1 MAEANNT
8 QPSYPT
14 RDEVDFVVVGSGAA
28 GGVMAKELAVAG
40 FSVVV
45 LEQGPHLKAAD
56 FKHDE
61 WGYDVNHDLMW
72 GAHHGH
78 PQTFRQTASERAQV
92 RETVLGYAHN
102 VGGSSVHFSGNFW
115 RFRPIDFIEASV
127 RGPIAGT
134 NFADW
139 PITYDE
145 LEPYYTKVDWE
156 VGVSGLAGPWD
167 PPRSRDYPCPPMPV
181 KSSDVLLER
190 AAKQLGYTPYP
201 APVAILSQAHNGR
214 PGCIH
219 CGFCNGYGCEVNAKS
234 SSMATMIP
242 LALESGNCELRTGCT
257 VSRVNTDEN
266 GRANEVVYWEEAGT
280 EQAQRAKAVV
290 LCANGA
296 ETPRLL
302 LASASNQHPDGLAN
316 SSGFV
321 GTNLMFNGYSTA
333 MGLFDEPVNAYKSIP
348 ATRVMHDF
356 YELDPSLGFY
366 GGGGIDARHFS
377 AGRPM
382 NMALA
387 GGLLG
392 GPSWG
397 SEYKRNLQ
405 REFTHTAAFDG
416 HTTSLPLSTNTVTL
430 DPDVQDKWG
439 RPALRTTY
447 MDHPDDIATM
457 KFFYE
462 KTIEL
467 LEVAGATKTVGFYA
481 ENGQQ
486 GNVHLLGTCRMGND
500 PNSSVVDKFNRAHD
514 VANLFMVDGSSL
526 VTSGRGQPTMTIM
539 ALAFRAAD
547 HLIQA
552 ARRGEV

>member
-1 MAEANNT
+1 MAQANST
-8 QPSYPT
+8 SDYPT
-14 RDEVDFVVVGSGAA
+14 REAVDFVIVGSGAA
-28 GGVMAKELAVAG
+28 GGIVAKELSVAG

-61 WGYDVNHDLMW
+61 WGYDVNHDLTW
-72 GAHHGH
+72 NARQGH
-78 PQTFRQTASERAQV
+78 PQTFRKSEDEEAQIQTQV
-92 RETVLGYAHN
+92 LAYAHN

-139 PITYDE
+139 PVTYDD

-156 VGVSGLAGPWD
+156 VGLSGLQGPWD
-167 PPRSRDYPCPPMPV
+167 PPRSREYPCPPMPI

-190 AAKQLGYTPYP
+190 AAKQMGYTPYP
-201 APVAILSQAHNGR
+201 APVAILSQPHNGR

-234 SSMATMIP
+234 SSMASMIP
-242 LALESGNCELRTGCT
+242 IALESGNCELRTACT
-257 VSRVNTDEN
+257 VSRVNTDDQ
-266 GRANEVVYWEEAGT
+266 GRAKEVVYWEEDGR
-280 EQAQRAKAVV
+280 EQAQLAKAVV

-302 LASASNQHPDGLAN
+302 LLSESSSHPDGLAN
-316 SSGFV
+316 SSGVV
-321 GTNLMFNGYSTA
+321 GTNLMFNGYSTVV
-333 MGLFDEPVNAYKSIP
+333 GLFEEPVNAHKSVP
-348 ATRVMHDF
+348 TTRVMHDF

-366 GGGGIDARHFS
+366 GGGGIDGRHVS

-387 GGLLG
+387 GGLFG
-392 GPSWG
+392 SASWG
-397 SEYKRNLQ
+397 SEYKKNLQ
-405 REFTHTAAFDG
+405 QEFTHTAAFDG
-416 HTTSLPLSTNTVTL
+416 HTTSLPLATNTVTL
-430 DPDVQDKWG
+430 DPNVADKWG
-439 RPALRTTY
+439 RPALRATY

-462 KTIEL
+462 KAVEL
-467 LEVAGATKTVGFYA
+467 MDVAGAIKSTGSYA
-481 ENGQQ
+481 ENGQD
-486 GNVHLLGTCRMGND
+486 GSVHLLGTCRMGND
-500 PNSSVVDKFNRAHD
+500 PTTSVVDKFNRAHD
-514 VANLFMVDGSSL
+514 VPNLFMVDGSSL

-547 HLIQA
+547 NIIQS
-552 ARRGEV
+552 ARRGEI